1 MSLNTSVEQL
11 VDGLLMSPEFKKVL
25 VQELE
30 SILAEKE
37 NIHKHLSKILDTKS
51 ETPLK
56 TKPEPVSVTTICI
69 EYGPR
74 GHALFGD
81 FRKQNTK
88 FKDEFL
94 NKTKW
99 VKPNATLHF
108 GFGWVFPYK
117 CLDDIRKALKKYN
130 VTFVEKTR
138 KEMEREESKKTDSK
152 TNGDASKSKDTES
165 SDSVPENVSE
175 DSEDSESEVQSIKES
190 DPEDDPEDSK
200 PEPKSAGTPKSGKE
214 KNPSA
219 TKTSAKSKTPVEE
232 APVSEKIRAKPNKYK
247 NRQIS
252 DTDYVVDLLPL
263 GDGDK
268 KSTVIIGVQGE
279 SDDQTGYD
287 TVLPLE
293 PSDIETCRS
302 KGWKPLTPEL
312 VKSIKNKAL
321 KTKLQAILD
330 RQENSEEL
338 TSD

>member
-1 MSLNTSVEQL
+1 MSVEQL
-11 VDGLLMSPEFKKVL
+11 VDGLLTSPEFKKVL

-30 SILAEKE
+30 TILAEKE
-37 NIHKHLSKILDTKS
+37 NIVKQLDEKLGPRGKT
-51 ETPLK
+51 ETPK
-56 TKPEPVSVTTICI
+56 ASVKPEPVSVTTICI

-130 VTFVEKTR
+130 VAFVEKTR
-138 KEMEREESKKTDSK
+138 KEMEKTEESKKSEPK
-152 TNGDASKSKDTES
+152 TNGDVSKSKDTES
-165 SDSVPENVSE
+165 E
-175 DSEDSESEVQSIKES
+175 DSAPDVSHDSESSESEVQSIKES
-190 DPEDDPEDSK
+190 DPEDDPE
-200 PEPKSAGTPKSGKE
+200 PEPKSKSGKTE
-214 KNPSA
+214 KSSV
-219 TKTSAKSKTPVEE
+219 TKTSAKSKAPVEP
-232 APVSEKIRAKPNKYK
+232 PVSEKIRAKPNKYK

-293 PSDIETCRS
+293 ESDIETCRS